1 MGEIGQFIVSLWF
14 VPVILFIALPL
25 FVGCFW
31 ILYHMFD
38 VFKPIAGQEKKPM
51 KNQKLPYQSGSS

>member
-1 MGEIGQFIVSLWF
+1 MGEWDQIIVSLWF
-14 VPVILFIALPL
+14 VPVILFIILPL

-38 VFKPIAGQEKKPM
+38 VFKPIAGQEKKPI
-51 KNQKLPYQSGSS
+51 NVSSSKKETA